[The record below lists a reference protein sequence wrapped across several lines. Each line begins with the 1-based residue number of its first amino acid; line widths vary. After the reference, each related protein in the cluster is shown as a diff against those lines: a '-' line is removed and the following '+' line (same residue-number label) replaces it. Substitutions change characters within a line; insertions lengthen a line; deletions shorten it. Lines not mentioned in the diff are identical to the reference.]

1 MTYLRLKIQAKLCSC
16 IMLTCI
22 LVLSACGESN
32 NVDNTYRI
40 QYNAKVT
47 NDIFAPSF
55 TERLEGEN
63 YDVLEF
69 TLDPDSSEA
78 EFALRGDEVLTGTL
92 SGPII
97 PVMSEAGN
105 GYGCVLKGQVNDEET
120 SYRVIADIICS
131 DSDAFAI
138 LTMRRTNKTELMCV
152 YGELNNT
159 IEAINEAYREY
170 LSEPE

>member
-1 MTYLRLKIQAKLCSC
+1 M
-16 IMLTCI
+16 
-22 LVLSACGESN
+22 
-32 NVDNTYRI
+32 DNTYRI

-105 GYGCVLKGQVNDEET
+105 GYGCVLRGEVNGEET

-138 LTMRRTNKTELMCV
+138 LTMRRTNKTDLICV

-170 LSEPE
+170 LSELE